1 MVCALSNT
9 DLTRKLLAMKIEVT
23 TEMMAMCHTHI
34 AIAENMS
41 SIGLSIKAVNAVQK
55 MMKKSSTHQTLETE
69 VQEV

>member
-1 MVCALSNT
+1 
-9 DLTRKLLAMKIEVT
+9 MKIEVT

-34 AIAENMS
+34 AIADNMS
-41 SIGLSIKAVNAVQK
+41 SMGLSIKAVNAVQK